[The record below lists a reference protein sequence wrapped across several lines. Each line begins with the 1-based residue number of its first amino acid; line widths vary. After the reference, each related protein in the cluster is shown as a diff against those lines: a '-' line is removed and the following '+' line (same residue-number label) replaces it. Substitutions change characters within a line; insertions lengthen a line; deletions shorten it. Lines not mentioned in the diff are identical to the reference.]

1 MPVESPTMSQ
11 EHPAPL
17 SAAAEAALT
26 ASACAFALAQCRTV
40 AVVGLSPKTHRDSYE
55 VAHYMQRKGW
65 RIIPINP
72 NASEILGEKAYPTL
86 MEAAKEHRIELVDVF
101 RNSADVP
108 PVVDEAISIG
118 AKAIWLQLGIFH
130 ETAAAKARA
139 VDIPVVQN
147 RCLMVEHARSV

>member
-1 MPVESPTMSQ
+1 MTQ
-11 EHPAPL
+11 EPHTPI

-26 ASACAFALAQCRTV
+26 TQACIFSLANCRTV

-55 VAHYMQRKGW
+55 VAQYMQRKGW

-86 MEAAKEHRIELVDVF
+86 MDAARENRIELVNVF

-108 PVVDEAISIG
+108 PVVDDAIGIG

-130 ETAAAKARA
+130 EMAAAKARA
-139 VDIPVVQN
+139 LDIPVVQN
-147 RCLMVEHARSV
+147 RCLMVEHARQDREKTAR

>member
-1 MPVESPTMSQ
+1 MSQ

-17 SAAAEAALT
+17 SAAAAAALT

-86 MEAAKEHRIELVDVF
+86 MDAAKEHRIDLVNVF

-108 PVVDEAISIG
+108 PVVDDAIGIG

-130 ETAAAKARA
+130 EMAAAKARA
-139 VDIPVVQN
+139 QDIPVVQN
-147 RCLMVEHARSV
+147 RCLMVEHARQDREKGPR